1 MLFRTLFKRSW
12 GRGQSCGRR
21 KYGRAHPGRVFA
33 LTVLQALLHL
43 LLKLSESVTRL
54 ESLLLIASPEQDDIQ
69 QSPLDDSRPA
79 HLNLTEESV
88 DDRFVKARV
97 SIEFVLSV

>member
-1 MLFRTLFKRSW
+1 
-12 GRGQSCGRR
+12 
-21 KYGRAHPGRVFA
+21 
-33 LTVLQALLHL
+33 VLQALLHL

-54 ESLLLIASPEQDDIQ
+54 ESLLLIAPPEQDDIQ